1 MKVFGFIM
9 KLFFKDYDPYE
20 YEFVDYALSEKSRKK
35 WRRNP
40 SVIYE

>member
-9 KLFFKDYDPYE
+9 RLFFKDYDPYE
-20 YEFVDYALSEKSRKK
+20 YEFIDRPLPEKPKK
-35 WRRNP
+35 RWRRNP